1 MACCML
7 RVAPS
12 YRFGCSSGVHVQKL
26 ASSAKFPI
34 LLIVFSLRIGTLLF
48 RGGSIRVSTRALQS
62 AAVQTSATMTGG
74 AICAIIRIRRG
85 FKTARGRAKRRI
97 ARGKHRSIFI
107 VLGGMYNGAGILRD
121 GPHIL
126 LCPHHFGMQHA
137 TTGPVSTSRYSSPER
152 VRSPLGHKGN
162 PR

>member
-12 YRFGCSSGVHVQKL
+12 YRFGCSSGVHVQKI

-62 AAVQTSATMTGG
+62 ATAQTSALWPEVPYVPYVPSSESG
-74 AICAIIRIRRG
+74 
-85 FKTARGRAKRRI
+85 GRAKCRI
-97 ARGKHRSIFI
+97 TRGKHRSIF
-107 VLGGMYNGAGILRD
+107 VALGSMNNGAGIKLD
-121 GPHIL
+121 GLHIL
-126 LCPHHFGMQHA
+126 LARHEFGLRRA
-137 TTGPVSTSRYSSPER
+137 TKGPVSTSRYCSPEKM
-152 VRSPLGHKGN
+152 RSPVEH
-162 PR
+162 